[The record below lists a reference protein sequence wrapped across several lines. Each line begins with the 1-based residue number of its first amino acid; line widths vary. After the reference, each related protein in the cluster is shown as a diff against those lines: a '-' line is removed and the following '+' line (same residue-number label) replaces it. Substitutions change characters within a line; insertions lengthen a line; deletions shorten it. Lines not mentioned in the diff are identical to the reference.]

1 MVAGAFSAMMAT
13 GYTGA
18 KTYCCGVVSLTV
30 EEPSAIVTKS
40 EKSVFAG
47 KSALTC
53 SNADQYNTQYWN
65 LCLIN
70 NKQSEQ

>member
-1 MVAGAFSAMMAT
+1 MMAT

-40 EKSVFAG
+40 EKIRVCWQIC
-47 KSALTC
+47 LDLQQC
-53 SNADQYNTQYWN
+53 RPYNTQYWN